1 MAPSLFAVV
10 MYVIGA
16 ASGFVA
22 VAAAALTSHGL
33 QGPPTGEQAVE
44 WFKIAT
50 NFQLTHALAL
60 IMVTALAER
69 SGEGHARLVMYAAAI
84 NLTAGAVLFPTSLYS
99 LSFNG
104 PAFWAPFGGTT
115 AMIGWALFGVGA
127 VMAGRKK
134 GRLGSLLDPGKNS
147 PR

>member
-1 MAPSLFAVV
+1 MAPSFFAVV

-16 ASGFVA
+16 VSGFVA

-33 QGPPTGEQAVE
+33 QGLAPTGEQAVE

-60 IMVTALAER
+60 ILVTALAER
-69 SGEGHARLVMYAAAI
+69 FGESRAQVVTRLAAI
-84 NLTAGAVLFPTSLYS
+84 LLAAGGILFPTALYS

-104 PAFWAPFGGTT
+104 PAFWAPFGGTA
-115 AMIGWALFGVGA
+115 AMGGWAVFAVGA

-134 GRLGSLLDPGKNS
+134 K
-147 PR
+147 

>member
-1 MAPSLFAVV
+1 MSPSRFAVV

-16 ASGFVA
+16 VSAFVA

-33 QGPPTGEQAVE
+33 QGLAPIGEQAVE

-50 NFQLTHALAL
+50 NFQLTHTLGL
-60 IMVTALAER
+60 ILVTALGER
-69 SGEGHARLVMYAAAI
+69 FGEGRARLVMYAAAI
-84 NLTAGAVLFPTSLYS
+84 NLTAGAVLFPTALYS

-104 PAFWAPFGGTT
+104 PGFWAPLGGTA

-134 GRLGSLLDPGKNS
+134 KKSS
-147 PR
+147 